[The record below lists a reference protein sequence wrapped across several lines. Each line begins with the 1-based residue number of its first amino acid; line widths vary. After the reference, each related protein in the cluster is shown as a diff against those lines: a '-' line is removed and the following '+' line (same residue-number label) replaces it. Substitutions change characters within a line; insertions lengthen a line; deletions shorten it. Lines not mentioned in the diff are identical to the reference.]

1 LKDAGNGDYAHATA
15 PFPLPP
21 SRKTMDVRFL
31 RTRFD
36 EATPLTVGVEEE
48 LMLLDAGTLEL
59 APRAVELLDAL
70 GADPRFKLELPAAQ
84 LELLTPPATTVA
96 EVLCHLRAARGDLA
110 TAAQR
115 LGLRVAGAGA
125 HPFSAGLG
133 ELNAGGRY
141 DVTRAEYGAVAQ
153 AQLVFGLHVHVAVG
167 GADATIAVHDALR
180 SRLPELA
187 ALAAAAPYYAGRDTG
202 LASIRPEISGL
213 LPRQGIPPVLRGIE
227 GFAAQLDWGAAAGTV
242 PDPRCWWWELR
253 PHPSYGTLEV
263 RVCDSQPVARGVG
276 AIAAV
281 VHALV
286 AELSARYG
294 AGDLPPAADGWRIAE
309 NRWSACRHGL
319 GGEMTDL
326 ESGRREPT
334 AERVGR
340 LLDELRPAAR
350 RLGCDA
356 ELADARALLDDGGE
370 AARQRVVCSER
381 GLRGLTAWL
390 AGRFV
395 ARDDVLAID
404 DEVDRPSAHFR

>member
-1 LKDAGNGDYAHATA
+1 
-15 PFPLPP
+15 
-21 SRKTMDVRFL
+21 MDIRSL

-70 GADPRFKLELPAAQ
+70 GGDPRFKSELPAAQ
-84 LELLTPPATTVA
+84 IELLTPPAATVGEA
-96 EVLCHLRAARGDLA
+96 LWHLCAARSDLA
-110 TAAQR
+110 AAAQP

-141 DVTRAEYGAVAQ
+141 DATRAEYGLVAE

-180 SRLPELA
+180 ARLPELA
-187 ALAAAAPYYAGRDTG
+187 ALGAAAPYYAGRDTG
-202 LASIRPEISGL
+202 LASIRPEIASL
-213 LPRQGIPPVLRGIE
+213 LPRQGIPPVLGGIE

-242 PDPRCWWWELR
+242 SEPRCWWWELR
-253 PHPSYGTLEV
+253 PHPRYGTLEV

-281 VHALV
+281 VQTLV
-286 AELSARYG
+286 AELRARHE

-319 GGEMTDL
+319 GGHMAQL

-340 LLDELRPAAR
+340 LLDELRPTAR
-350 RLGCDA
+350 TLGCDA
-356 ELADARALLDDGGE
+356 ELADARALLADGGE
-370 AARQRVVCSER
+370 ATRQRAVGAER
-381 GLRGLTAWL
+381 GVRGLTDWL
-390 AGRFV
+390 AERFV
-395 ARDDVLAID
+395 AG
-404 DEVDRPSAHFR
+404 DEPSPSDHGLGPVPAHFT